1 MSDQL
6 TLPPEGLVFVGLP
19 SAGLQAIA
27 DYFLCNGK
35 QVFVNGTKQS
45 VYRPLQNTT
54 GVSAKRVVGAIN
66 IMCDYSPDGIKD
78 GIAYMVYCD
87 PWDYILYAQNHYKQ
101 TKEEALL
108 FWKSTYQNV
117 LKQYE
122 PGSHRIISSYA
133 FLQQPLALISTINRQ
148 FGLQNNL
155 DTLAPQ
161 LDAFY
166 HESHYH
172 SGHTIE
178 LIRYVKADEEAIY
191 ILIRLH
197 ELSILK
203 HDDRDPYFENRAVTA
218 QVVIPCYNL
227 GHLLDECLAGLERSL
242 NNSFD
247 ITIVN
252 DGSTS
257 EDTQRHIK
265 RIESLGYNV
274 VHQANQGLCATL
286 NNGVRLLDKPYV
298 IILSADDKMDPS
310 FISKAV
316 KILDQQQGVGV
327 VYANPTTFE
336 SRYNMPV
343 IPDFDADKLLT
354 DNYIVATAVY
364 RKNLWEACGGY
375 DPAADGNE
383 DWDMWVGCYEKG
395 AVFYHLNE
403 YLFYYRIRQG
413 SKLGST
419 ITPEGRRKFTSY
431 IANKHKDVYARHI
444 GAVIGNLQAHLFHF
458 INQQQVNTAEDFVE
472 IRAGKERL
480 GFVGTLLYR
489 LLRKAGHLSIRK
501 KNS

>member
-1 MSDQL
+1 MSNQL
-6 TLPPEGLVFVGLP
+6 TIPTEGLVFVGLP
-19 SAGLQAIA
+19 NKGLQAIA
-27 DYFLCNGK
+27 DYFLCNDK
-35 QVFVNGTKQS
+35 QVFVNGRKQR
-45 VYRPLQNTT
+45 VYQPLPNAIGVTSKRET
-54 GVSAKRVVGAIN
+54 GAVAIEYDLSKEDN
-66 IMCDYSPDGIKD
+66 SFI
-78 GIAYMVYCD
+78 VYCD
-87 PWDYILYAQNHYKQ
+87 PWDYILYAQNYYKHAQ
-101 TKEEALL
+101 DEALL
-108 FWKSTYQNV
+108 FWKNTYRNF

-122 PGSHRIISSYA
+122 PGSHRILSAYA
-133 FLQQPLALISTINRQ
+133 FLQQPLELVRILNRQ

-155 DTLAPQ
+155 ETLAPQ

-172 SGHTIE
+172 SGQSIE
-178 LIRYVKADEEAIY
+178 LIRYVKADEEAMS

-197 ELSILK
+197 ELSVLK
-203 HDDRDPYFENRAVTA
+203 HDERDPYFDNRAVTA
-218 QVVIPCYNL
+218 HVVIPCYNL

-242 NNSFD
+242 NKSFD

-257 EDTQRHIK
+257 EETQMHLK
-265 RIESLGYNV
+265 RIESLGYTV

-286 NNGVRLLDKPYV
+286 NNGVRLSDKPYV
-298 IILSADDKMDPS
+298 VILSADDKMDPS

-316 KILDQQQGVGV
+316 KILDEQQNVGV

-364 RKNLWEACGGY
+364 RKNLWEACDGY

-395 AVFYHLNE
+395 AVFHHLNE

-431 IANKHKDVYARHI
+431 IANKHREVYARHI

-458 INQQQVNTAEDFVE
+458 INQQQINTSEDFVE
-472 IRAGKERL
+472 ITAGKERL
-480 GFVGTLLYR
+480 GFIGTLLYR
-489 LLRKAGHLSIRK
+489 TLRKAGHLAIRK
-501 KNS
+501 KNA